1 MRDGY
6 DNWITGS
13 GYENFGNYQLYNAG
27 FYFTVTTM
35 VTVGYGDITAKNLG
49 ERIFCIFLM
58 FFGVF
63 TFSFGTGIIASII
76 QNYDQ
81 QKSQQKIKLA
91 NVDQLYQKYDMID
104 SNLLRK
110 LVKNV
115 YYGSDVDSNDLSL
128 EQQVISELPFKLKM
142 EVKNA
147 INRSHYEKIGFF
159 T

>member
-1 MRDGY
+1 MRDDY

-13 GYENFGNYQLYNAG
+13 GFEDYGNYKLYNAA

-91 NVDQLYQKYDMID
+91 NVNQLYQKYDNID
-104 SNLLRK
+104 SCLLRK

-115 YYGSDVDSNDLSL
+115 NYGCNGDTDYIGM
-128 EQQVISELPFKLKM
+128 EQQLISDLPYQLRM
-142 EVKNA
+142 EV
-147 INRSHYEKIGFF
+147 
-159 T
+159 